1 MAVQFAAKAAS
12 PAPHCEDSL
21 NLLVY
26 PQPLNSSKLN
36 FQLKLMA
43 VQFAAKKSRL
53 VRSQGCSTC
62 SALRNQDQF
71 AAKAASPTPHC
82 EGTPYLLVRP

>member
-1 MAVQFAAKAAS
+1 
-12 PAPHCEDSL
+12 
-21 NLLVY
+21 
-26 PQPLNSSKLN
+26 
-36 FQLKLMA
+36 LMA